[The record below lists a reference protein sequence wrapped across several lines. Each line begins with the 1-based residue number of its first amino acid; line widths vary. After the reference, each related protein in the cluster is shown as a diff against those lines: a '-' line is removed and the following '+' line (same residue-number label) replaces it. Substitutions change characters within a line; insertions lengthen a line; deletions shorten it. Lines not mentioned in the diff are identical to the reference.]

1 MTQELKST
9 RITKRSTRISV
20 FPYPFITF
28 SPVVSPLCYI
38 YESSTI
44 ITFSPAVS
52 PHCYD
57 YKISTT
63 ITYFFHPF
71 TSSTNFMISAF
82 FSSSKARSPLVSMLK
97 RISGSVLDGRRLK
110 RQFSNSSPTPSVSST
125 RVAFSA

>member
-1 MTQELKST
+1 MTLKVKST
-9 RITKRSTRISV
+9 RITKRSTRITI

-28 SPVVSPLCYI
+28 SLAVSPHCSV
-38 YESSTI
+38 YESSRI

-52 PHCYD
+52 LHCYVHE
-57 YKISTT
+57 ISTT

-82 FSSSKARSPLVSMLK
+82 FSSNKARSPLVSMLK

-110 RQFSNSSPTPSVSST
+110 RQFANSSPTPSVSST
-125 RVAFSA
+125 RVAFGA